1 MSVLFSPL
9 TQRGVTLRNRIVVSP
24 MCQYSCT
31 DGLAT
36 DWHLV
41 HLGARA
47 VGGAAVVMAE
57 ATAVEARGRISPQD
71 LGIWSD
77 AHVAPLARV
86 AAFLK
91 AQGAVPA
98 VQLAHAGRKASTARP
113 WEGGHPVAPAQGGW
127 PVVGASPLAF
137 AAGHPVPAAL
147 DPAGLAAVVQAF
159 VAAAQRALAAG
170 FELVEI
176 HSAHGYL
183 LHQFLSPFSNQRTD
197 RYGGS
202 FENRIRLLTEVVA
215 AVRGVWPGR
224 LPLWVR
230 VSATDWAEA
239 GGWDLTQT
247 VALAR
252 VLHGLGVDLLDCSS
266 GGTLAHAKI
275 PAGPGFQVPFAEAVR
290 REAGLATGAVG
301 FITDP
306 RQAEAIVAGGR
317 ADVVLLA
324 RQFLRD
330 PYWPLHAAQALGFDL
345 PWPPQYRRAK
355 D

>member
-1 MSVLFSPL
+1 MSALFSPL
-9 TQRGVTLRNRIVVSP
+9 IQRGVTLRNRIVVSP
-24 MCQYSCT
+24 MCQYSCE
-31 DGLAT
+31 DGVAT

-71 LGIWSD
+71 LGIWGD

-86 AAFLK
+86 AAFLRG
-91 AQGAVPA
+91 QGAVPA

-127 PVVGASPLAF
+127 SVVGPSALPF

-147 DPAGLAAVVQAF
+147 ATGDLAGVVQAF
-159 VAAAQRALAAG
+159 VAAARRALAAG

-183 LHQFLSPFSNQRTD
+183 LHQFLSPLSNRRTD

-215 AVRGVWPGR
+215 AVRAVWPER

-239 GGWDLTQT
+239 GGWDLPQT

-252 VLHGLGVDLLDCSS
+252 ILQGLGVDLLDCSS

-290 REAGLATGAVG
+290 RETGLATGAVG
-301 FITDP
+301 FITEP
-306 RQAEAIVAGGR
+306 RQAEEIVAGGR

-330 PYWPLHAAQALGFDL
+330 PYWPLNAAKTLGVDL
-345 PWPPQYRRAK
+345 PWPAQYRRAK